1 MKTTITFQVDD
12 NLNDYLRYLAYQ
24 QRLSISEVIRQMIED
39 HKKNNDSMEVADKI
53 KILDER
59 ITRLQEQ
66 QNQLSYQR
74 DYLKDRIED

>member
-12 NLNDYLRYLAYQ
+12 SLNDYLRYVAYQ
-24 QRLSISEVIRQMIED
+24 QRLTISEVIRQMIED
-39 HKKNNDSMEVADKI
+39 HKNNNDSIEVADKI

-59 ITRLQEQ
+59 ISRLQEQ

>member
-12 NLNDYLRYLAYQ
+12 SLNDYLRYLAYQ

-39 HKKNNDSMEVADKI
+39 HKKNNDSIEVTDKI

-66 QNQLSYQR
+66 QAQLSYQR
-74 DYLKDRIED
+74 DYLKDRIEG

>member
-12 NLNDYLRYLAYQ
+12 SLNDYLRYVAYQ
-24 QRLSISEVIRQMIED
+24 QRLTISGVIRQMIED
-39 HKKNNDSMEVADKI
+39 HKKNNDSIEVTDKI

-66 QNQLSYQR
+66 QNKLSYQR
-74 DYLKDRIED
+74 DYLKDRIEG

>member
-12 NLNDYLRYLAYQ
+12 SLNDYLRYVAYQ
-24 QRLSISEVIRQMIED
+24 QRLTISEVIRQMIED
-39 HKKNNDSMEVADKI
+39 HKKNNDSIEVTDKI

-66 QNQLSYQR
+66 QNKLSYQR
-74 DYLKDRIED
+74 DYLKDRIEG